1 MKQQLNEQFRRMQK
15 LAGIITENIENIKE
29 DESSPYYKLGYQIG
43 PNGRRATVDTQS
55 TEYNTIEEKA
65 NQLTSLL
72 NDKDLIDF
80 AKGSTDSIGSSRA
93 RYEGLQDVAS
103 SLLFF
108 DEIKNRLGKS
118 NTNENQINEIDVD
131 KEALMSQFEEQWKD
145 QSPEYLDLVG
155 TDPIYKGLD
164 AVVNNPK
171 VKQEAF
177 DWAYELTADDE
188 DEDALEMFGAYV
200 QDSIDYEIMKAFAP
214 QLAKNLIAAGFTY
227 DKDEDI
233 WTIPQSYLDK
243 IGDVFDYSNGAT
255 SYGII
260 WDVWNMDYDTSPREL
275 IGDYL
280 KDAAEAL

>member
-1 MKQQLNEQFRRMQK
+1 MKQPLNEQFTRMQK
-15 LAGIITENIENIKE
+15 LAGIIT
-29 DESSPYYKLGYQIG
+29 
-43 PNGRRATVDTQS
+43 
-55 TEYNTIEEKA
+55 
-65 NQLTSLL
+65 
-72 NDKDLIDF
+72 
-80 AKGSTDSIGSSRA
+80 
-93 RYEGLQDVAS
+93 
-103 SLLFF
+103 
-108 DEIKNRLGKS
+108 
-118 NTNENQINEIDVD
+118 ENQINEIDVD

-260 WDVWNMDYDTSPREL
+260 WDVWNMDYDTSPREV
-275 IGDYL
+275 ISDYL